1 LAKLI
6 AIVGPTA
13 TGKSRFSIE
22 LAESIGG
29 EIINADSRQIY
40 KHMDIGTGT
49 PSSAQRARVKHH
61 LYNLIDPD
69 ESFSLGVYLNHGRQ
83 TISDVMARNKLP
95 ILVGGTAQYVW
106 ALLEGWQVPSVAP
119 NPDFR
124 DKLEKLAEKETST
137 ILYDRLT
144 NIDPAAAKKIHPNNV
159 RRLIRALE
167 VIDQTGQLFSDLSSR
182 RSPNWEVNING
193 ITMEQNK
200 LQDAIYERILDQF
213 NEGWV
218 EEVKD
223 LRQRGYKEGLPS
235 LSALGY
241 KEIGRYIDGHTTMEE
256 TISEIAKLTHRFSRK
271 QYGWFKLS
279 DPRIHWND
287 ITKKNTNEL
296 INEITTDLS
305 LG

>member
-1 LAKLI
+1 
-6 AIVGPTA
+6 VGPTA

>member
-1 LAKLI
+1 VKLI
-6 AIVGPTA
+6 AIVGATA
-13 TGKSRFSIE
+13 TGKSQFSIE
-22 LAESIGG
+22 LAEAIAG

-40 KHMDIGTGT
+40 RHMDIGTGT
-49 PSSAQRARVKHH
+49 PSSAQRALVKHH

-69 ESFSLGVYLNHGRQ
+69 ESFSLGVYLKHGRQ
-83 TISDVMARNKLP
+83 TISDVISRNKLP

-106 ALLEGWQVPSVAP
+106 ALLEGWQVPPVAP
-119 NPDFR
+119 NPEFR
-124 DKLEKLAEKETST
+124 EKLEKLAKKENST

-144 NIDPAAAKKIHPNNV
+144 NIDPAAAKNIHPNNV

-182 RSPNWEVNING
+182 KPPNWEVNITG
-193 ITMEQNK
+193 ITLERSK
-200 LQDAIYERILDQF
+200 LQDAIYERILGQF

-218 EEVKD
+218 EEVKY
-223 LRQRGYKEGLPS
+223 LRQKGYKEELPS

-241 KEIGRYIDGHTTMEE
+241 KEIGRYIDGHITMEK

-287 ITKKNTNEL
+287 LTTKSADEL
-296 INEITTDLS
+296 INEITVDLS

>member
-1 LAKLI
+1 M
-6 AIVGPTA
+6 GPTA

>member
-1 LAKLI
+1 MVKLI

-13 TGKSRFSIE
+13 TGKSLFSLE
-22 LAESIGG
+22 VAEAIGG

-40 KHMDIGTGT
+40 KHMEIGTGT
-49 PSSAQRARVKHH
+49 PSSAQRALVKHH

-69 ESFSLGVYLNHGRQ
+69 ESFSLGVYLNHARQ
-83 TISDVMARNKLP
+83 TISDVIARNKLP

-124 DKLEKLAEKETST
+124 DKLEKIAEKENST

-144 NIDPAAAKKIHPNNV
+144 KIDPTAAKKIHPNNV

-182 RSPNWEVNING
+182 KTPNWEVNITG
-193 ITMEQNK
+193 ITMEQKK
-200 LQDAIYERILDQF
+200 LQDAINERILNQLK
-213 NEGWV
+213 EGWV

-241 KEIGRYIDGHTTMEE
+241 KEIGQYIDGHTTMEE

-279 DPRIHWND
+279 DPRIHWSHL
-287 ITKKNTNEL
+287 TKKNTNEL

>member
-1 LAKLI
+1 M
-6 AIVGPTA
+6 GPTA
-13 TGKSRFSIE
+13 TGKSLFSVE
-22 LAESIGG
+22 VAEAIGG

-40 KHMDIGTGT
+40 KHMEIGTGT
-49 PSSAQRARVKHH
+49 PSSAQRALVKHH

-69 ESFSLGVYLNHGRQ
+69 ESFSLGVYLNHARQ
-83 TISDVMARNKLP
+83 TISDVIARNKLP

-124 DKLEKLAEKETST
+124 DKLEKIAEKENST
-137 ILYDRLT
+137 ILYNRLT
-144 NIDPAAAKKIHPNNV
+144 KIDPTAAKKIHPNNV

-182 RSPNWEVNING
+182 KPPNWEVNITG

-200 LQDAIYERILDQF
+200 LQDAINERILNQLK
-213 NEGWV
+213 EGWV

-241 KEIGRYIDGHTTMEE
+241 KEIGQYIDGHTTMEE

-279 DPRIHWND
+279 DPRIHWSHL
-287 ITKKNTNEL
+287 TKKNTNEL

>member
-1 LAKLI
+1 
-6 AIVGPTA
+6 
-13 TGKSRFSIE
+13 
-22 LAESIGG
+22 
-29 EIINADSRQIY
+29 
-40 KHMDIGTGT
+40 MDIGTGT
-49 PSSAQRARVKHH
+49 PSSADRALVKHH

-83 TISDVMARNKLP
+83 TISDVIGRNKLP
-95 ILVGGTAQYVW
+95 IIVGGTAQYVW

-119 NPDFR
+119 NPEFR
-124 DKLEKLAEKETST
+124 AKMEQLAEKETSA
-137 ILYDRLT
+137 ILYDRLA
-144 NIDPAAAKKIHPNNV
+144 NIDPAAAQKIHPNNF

-182 RSPNWEVNING
+182 KAPDWEINITG

-200 LQDAIYERILDQF
+200 LRDAIHKRILDQF

-218 EEVKD
+218 EEVKH
-223 LRQRGYKEGLPS
+223 LQQKGYTEELPS

-241 KEIGRYIDGHTTMEE
+241 KEIIRYIDGHITMEE

-271 QYGWFKLS
+271 QYGWFRLS
-279 DPRIHWND
+279 DPRIHWTNL
-287 ITKKNTNEL
+287 TNKSTNEL
-296 INEITTDLS
+296 INNIIVDLN